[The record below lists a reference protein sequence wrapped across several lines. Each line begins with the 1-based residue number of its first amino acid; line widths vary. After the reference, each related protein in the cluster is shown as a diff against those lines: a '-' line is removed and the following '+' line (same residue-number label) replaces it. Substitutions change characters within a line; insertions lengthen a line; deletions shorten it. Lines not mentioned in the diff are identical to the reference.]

1 MDDAVSISRRII
13 AMKKFYEARVCTVC
27 FISPI
32 FPGITNVLSIIE
44 QVKNVCNLVWLE
56 NLNLRGNYKATIMD
70 YIKEKYPNLYHK
82 HLKFLLSLQ
91 FA

>member
-1 MDDAVSISRRII
+1 
-13 AMKKFYEARVCTVC
+13 MKKFYEARVCTVC

-70 YIKEKYPNLYHK
+70 YIKKNIQIYIHFIK
-82 HLKFLLSLQ
+82 KFILMVIVDIGKN
-91 FA
+91 